1 MKDFQAND
9 PAVKEF
15 VSYLIGWGNM
25 RNRKLSR
32 EYESYMIAKRS
43 RGGWLTEKLYNEEKI
58 FEQKAGVNKEDKKW
72 WNMEEL
78 SATEKLKKLRGAERD
93 ASFIK
98 KSSTNKLLFKKSGL
112 TRFSDNNN
120 FKFNRPPPA
129 STATSTSPA
138 VDGLPRKFKTEPF
151 DLSNKSCYICGET
164 GHISYTCPKK
174 K

>member
-1 MKDFQAND
+1 MKEFTAND

-25 RNRKLSR
+25 RNRKFAR
-32 EYESYMIAKRS
+32 EFESYMIAKRS

-72 WNMEEL
+72 WNREEL

-98 KSSTNKLLFKKSGL
+98 KSSTNNKILLKKSGF

-120 FKFNRPPPA
+120 RFTRTPS
-129 STATSTSPA
+129 STATSSTPV

-151 DLSNKSCYICGET
+151 DLSGKTCYICGDN
-164 GHISYTCPKK
+164 GHLSYTCPKK